1 MSFSGKRRG
10 AYDVRQRRRLVVVL
24 FTLCTG
30 IPAHAQG
37 IEWETLNDQTT
48 SLYRQGQYDQAVVVT
63 KKALRVAEK
72 ALGPDHPLVA
82 VSLNTL
88 AELYRDQGQYAQA
101 EPLYRRS
108 LAILEKARGP
118 IILTWQPA
126 LTTSRKDENRCLWI
140 RFLPCPC
147 RGCMGAG
154 K

>member
-37 IEWETLNDQTT
+37 IEWETLNDQAT
-48 SLYRQGQYDQAVVVT
+48 SLYRQGQYDQAVVVA
-63 KKALRVAEK
+63 KKPLRVAEK
-72 ALGPDHPLVA
+72 ALGPDHASAA

-88 AELYRDQGQYAQA
+88 AELYRDEGRYAQA
-101 EPLYRRS
+101 DQPRTCPLFE
-108 LAILEKARGP
+108 A
-118 IILTWQPA
+118 IILDSEV
-126 LTTSRKDENRCLWI
+126 SRK
-140 RFLPCPC
+140 
-147 RGCMGAG
+147 